1 MWISSWS
8 WLVGSLRI
16 TSGFE
21 NESKRPLYSLWKYFY
36 LKRINHQLNRIE
48 EAQDLVAEIA
58 TLYLSR
64 NREIWITFI
73 YLLTW
78 TIEHGYDWLRLNTS
92 DIFFRQCVPR
102 PVFSLWFMGQKSN
115 EMKPYFNSKT
125 TGRSNCLDLFTNTSA
140 HERWNN
146 VLGFVYISCQGDTF
160 LTSFRWSISFGD
172 NSISNTWY
180 TCVARNKTYHMKE
193 LSISTRGI
201 ETKSSLSHLWDLN
214 TEKVSMNL
222 MRITNVRV
230 SPGPQFHKPLYF
242 ALPGKWARGIPYQ
255 N

>member
-1 MWISSWS
+1 MKAKGPS
-8 WLVGSLRI
+8 
-16 TSGFE
+16 
-21 NESKRPLYSLWKYFY
+21 SLWKYFY

-102 PVFSLWFMGQKSN
+102 PVFSLWFMGQKLN

-140 HERWNN
+140 FERWNN
-146 VLGFVYISCQGDTF
+146 VLGFVYISCQGDTI
-160 LTSFRWSISFGD
+160 LTSFR
-172 NSISNTWY
+172 
-180 TCVARNKTYHMKE
+180 
-193 LSISTRGI
+193 
-201 ETKSSLSHLWDLN
+201 
-214 TEKVSMNL
+214 
-222 MRITNVRV
+222 
-230 SPGPQFHKPLYF
+230 
-242 ALPGKWARGIPYQ
+242 
-255 N
+255 